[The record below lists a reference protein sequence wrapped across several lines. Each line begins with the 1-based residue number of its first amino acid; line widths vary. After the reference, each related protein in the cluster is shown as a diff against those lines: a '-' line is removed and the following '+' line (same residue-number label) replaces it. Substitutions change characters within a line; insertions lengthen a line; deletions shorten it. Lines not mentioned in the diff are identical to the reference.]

1 MEVSKYLD
9 SDLDGYKSLENY
21 GTITTIR
28 DGIVKA
34 SGLLKITSGEM
45 VVMGGKKI
53 KGLALNLEHNSVGII
68 VFGNDKDLNAGDNI
82 LRSGSIMKIGLNTSL
97 FGRVID
103 GLGNDLL
110 NIPKFSTKGGAT
122 TFQAIDTKAIGII
135 ERKSVREPMQT
146 GIKVVDSLIPIG
158 CGQRELIIG
167 DRQTG
172 KTTIAIDS
180 IINQRLHGYLY
191 CVYVAVGQKRSS
203 VARIVEKLH
212 KFRAMS
218 NCCVVFSSADDVA
231 ALQYLAP
238 YAGCTIG
245 E

>member
-1 MEVSKYLD
+1 MELSSYLD
-9 SDLDGYKSLENY
+9 SDSDSYKDIENY
-21 GTITTIR
+21 GSVTSIR

-45 VVMGGKKI
+45 VLMGQQKI
-53 KGLALNLEHNSVGII
+53 KGIALNLEHNSVGII
-68 VFGNDKDLNAGDNI
+68 IFGNDRDLNAGDNI
-82 LRSGSIMKIGLNTSL
+82 LRSGKIMEIGLTTSL

-110 NIPKFSTKGGAT
+110 NPDSDYLLGAT
-122 TFQAIDTKAIGII
+122 SFQPIDTKAIGII

-191 CVYVAVGQKRSS
+191 CVYVAIGQKRSS
-203 VARIVEKLH
+203 IARIVEKLG
-212 KFRAMS
+212 KFKAMD